1 MKAGFVEK
9 LIGRLGKIG
18 PEDVQNYFL
27 RLAEEK
33 GFLETVFNSIQEGI
47 IVTDAKG
54 RITYL
59 NDAACQL
66 FGLEAEESIGK
77 RLDERVRGL
86 DWSALSR
93 SEGPISRDM
102 EIFYPSNRFIN
113 FYSVPLVIE
122 RAANASS
129 INIDKIDISGEQVG
143 HAIIL
148 RDITESRRTEQQTIE
163 SERLNALTLLAAGVA
178 HEIGNPLNS
187 LNIHLQLIER
197 EARKLDGTK
206 GAELQESVEVAR
218 AEINRL
224 DSIISQF
231 LRAIRPTRPQLPPEN
246 INAIVEEAVRFL
258 APAIK
263 NRDIVV
269 EQELR
274 SHLPL
279 LELDRDQIKQAFYNV
294 IKNSF
299 EAMKSR
305 GILRIRTDMDE
316 SHVIV
321 RFTDTGGGISAENL
335 SRVFEPYFT
344 TKTSGTGLGLLIVRR
359 IVREHGGEFS
369 IEQKL
374 WGDPV
379 LGYHLINIFLHG
391 FAAIVLLQILLRLKV
406 PGAWLAAGLFALH
419 PIQVESVAWISEIKN
434 TLSGLFFFCSILA
447 YLNFDQNRSRV
458 AYFGSLALFLF
469 GLMCKT
475 AIAPLPAIIL
485 AVLWWRRGRLRLRDD
500 VVPSLPFFGLGIG
513 AGLFTA
519 WVERNFVGAHGT
531 VFQLSILQRCL
542 IAARDFWFYLFKL
555 LWPVKLTFI
564 YPRWQISSAVWWQYL
579 FPLALILLLAVLWQL
594 RKNFRAPLAAA
605 LVFLGLLF
613 PALGFINVYPFIYSF
628 VADHF
633 QYLACFGPLTFV
645 VAGIMMAVD
654 SAVSE

>member
-18 PEDVQNYFL
+18 PEEVQNYFL
-27 RLAEEK
+27 RLAQEK

-47 IVTDAKG
+47 IVTDSKG

-59 NDAACQL
+59 NNAACQL
-66 FGLEAEESIGK
+66 FGLEAENSLGK

-86 DWSALSR
+86 DWNALSR
-93 SEGPISRDM
+93 EAAVSRDM

-122 RAANASS
+122 RQPTENK
-129 INIDKIDISGEQVG
+129 IDNDKIDISGERVG

-197 EARKLDGTK
+197 EARKLDGAK

-231 LRAIRPTRPQLPPEN
+231 LRVIRPTRPQLRPEN
-246 INAIVEEAVRFL
+246 INSIVEEAVRFFAL
-258 APAIK
+258 EIK
-263 NRDIVV
+263 DRDIVV

-274 SHLPL
+274 SDLPL
-279 LELDRDQIKQAFYNV
+279 LELDRDQMKQAFYNV

-305 GILRIRTDMDE
+305 GILRIRTELDE

-359 IVREHGGEFS
+359 IVHEHGGELS
-369 IEQKL
+369 IESSEGQGLTLTIRLPHIDRRVRMLEAGDSSSKL
-374 WGDPV
+374 
-379 LGYHLINIFLHG
+379 
-391 FAAIVLLQILLRLKV
+391 
-406 PGAWLAAGLFALH
+406 
-419 PIQVESVAWISEIKN
+419 
-434 TLSGLFFFCSILA
+434 
-447 YLNFDQNRSRV
+447 
-458 AYFGSLALFLF
+458 
-469 GLMCKT
+469 
-475 AIAPLPAIIL
+475 
-485 AVLWWRRGRLRLRDD
+485 
-500 VVPSLPFFGLGIG
+500 
-513 AGLFTA
+513 
-519 WVERNFVGAHGT
+519 
-531 VFQLSILQRCL
+531 
-542 IAARDFWFYLFKL
+542 
-555 LWPVKLTFI
+555 
-564 YPRWQISSAVWWQYL
+564 SA
-579 FPLALILLLAVLWQL
+579 
-594 RKNFRAPLAAA
+594 
-605 LVFLGLLF
+605 
-613 PALGFINVYPFIYSF
+613 S
-628 VADHF
+628 
-633 QYLACFGPLTFV
+633 
-645 VAGIMMAVD
+645 
-654 SAVSE
+654 